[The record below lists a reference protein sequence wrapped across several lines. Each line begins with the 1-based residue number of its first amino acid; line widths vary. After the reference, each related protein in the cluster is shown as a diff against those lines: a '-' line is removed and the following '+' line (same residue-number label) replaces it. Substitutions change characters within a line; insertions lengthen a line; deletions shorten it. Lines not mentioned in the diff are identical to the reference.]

1 MSGSWYITNRQVS
14 QLTLK
19 LDKMLA

>member
-1 MSGSWYITNRQVS
+1 MSGSWYTTNRQES